1 MTAQEHVWQP
11 GTIGPLPLPHRLV
24 MGSMHMGL
32 EGIDP
37 SGEALAAFYAARVA
51 GGAALIVTGG
61 SAISRVAAAGRNYS
75 FINEPSQWPAL
86 ERVASAVH
94 AAGGRI
100 LLQLFHAGRYGS
112 ARWFGLQPVA
122 PSAIYSR
129 FARCEPRELSA
140 NEIEAT
146 IADFAAG
153 AAHAR
158 ELGFDGVEIMGS
170 EGYLLNQFMAPA
182 TNQRDDHWGGD
193 SERRTRFPLAVARAI
208 REAGGPGQAV
218 VYRISGADLVDG
230 GATDEEVRGLAR
242 LLASGPVDA
251 LNVGVGWH
259 EARVPTVQAVVPHG
273 AWTPWARMLREAVS
287 VPVIASN
294 RLNTVAMADA
304 VLARG
309 EADFV
314 SMARPFLA
322 DPLLISKARSGGTQ
336 NICIACNQCIDSS
349 IFDRRVSCVVNPRAG
364 HEGEPMVSLGEARVA
379 VVGGGPAGMEAARA
393 LAVAGARVALFEG
406 DDELGG
412 QFRMAREIPGKADFG
427 RTIEFFSAELA
438 RLGVAVELGLR
449 VIHPALL
456 GEFAAVVVATGVSPR
471 SLSLEG
477 VGLEHVVP
485 YNSLLLDAAVRAGV
499 GQRVAIIGAGGIGV
513 DVAHLLASPG
523 TDSPESF
530 YGRYGLRDGAGSPRV
545 AAEAGRREVTLMR
558 RSGRIGDGIGPSS
571 RWAMVQELELAG
583 VSLLTGVSYER
594 ITPEGVVVVDESGV
608 RRVVEADT
616 VVLAAGQVPSS
627 GLAAALEAAEI
638 PHIVIGGALD
648 ASGIDAG
655 RAFRQGFES
664 AGRVAELLSETA
676 PTRVH

>member
-1 MTAQEHVWQP
+1 MAAHQHVWQP
-11 GTIGPLPLPHRLV
+11 GTIGPLSLPHRMV

-37 SGEALAAFYAARVA
+37 SGEALAAFYAARAA

-61 SAISRVAAAGRNYS
+61 SAVSRVAAAGHNYS
-75 FINEPSQWPAL
+75 FINEDSQWPAL
-86 ERVASAVH
+86 ERVAAAVH
-94 AAGGRI
+94 TAGGHI

-112 ARWFGLQPVA
+112 ERWFGLQPVA

-129 FARCEPRELSA
+129 FARCEPRALSA
-140 NEIEAT
+140 GEIEET

-153 AAHAR
+153 AEHAR

-182 TNQRDDHWGGD
+182 TNQRDDRWGGD
-193 SERRTRFPLAVARAI
+193 AERRTRFPLAVANAV

-242 LLASGPVDA
+242 QLASGPVDA

-287 VPVIASN
+287 APVIASN
-294 RLNTVAMADA
+294 RINTLALADA
-304 VLARG
+304 VIG
-309 EADFV
+309 GGDADFV

-322 DPLLISKARSGGTQ
+322 DPLLVRKGQRGGVQ
-336 NICIACNQCIDSS
+336 NTCIACNQCIDSS
-349 IFDRRVSCVVNPRAG
+349 IFDRRVSCVVNPGAG
-364 HEGEPMVSLGEARVA
+364 YEAEHLLSLGEARVA

-393 LAVAGARVALFEG
+393 LAVAGARVALFESE
-406 DDELGG
+406 DELGG
-412 QFRMAREIPGKADFG
+412 QFRMAREIPGKEDFG

-456 GEFAAVVVATGVSPR
+456 GEFAAVVLATGVTPR
-471 SLSLEG
+471 LLDLPG
-477 VGLEHVVP
+477 VQLAHVVR
-485 YNSLLLDAAVRAGV
+485 YNSLLLDPLVRAGV
-499 GQRVAIIGAGGIGV
+499 GERVAIIGAGGIGV
-513 DVAHLLASPG
+513 DVAHLLASG
-523 TDSPESF
+523 ADSLASF
-530 YGRYGLRDGAGSPRV
+530 YERYGLRDSDASGGS
-545 AAEAGRREVTLMR
+545 GRRGVTLMR

-583 VSLLTGVSYER
+583 VSLLTGVAYER
-594 ITPEGVVVVDESGV
+594 ITPEGVVVIDEAGTE
-608 RRVVEADT
+608 RLIAADT
-616 VVLAAGQVPSS
+616 VVLAVGQESSS
-627 GLAAALEAAEI
+627 GLAPALEEAGT
-638 PHIVIGGALD
+638 PHVVIGGALD

-655 RAFRQGFES
+655 RAFRQGFE
-664 AGRVAELLSETA
+664 APAAVAALLGRSVAHS
-676 PTRVH
+676 